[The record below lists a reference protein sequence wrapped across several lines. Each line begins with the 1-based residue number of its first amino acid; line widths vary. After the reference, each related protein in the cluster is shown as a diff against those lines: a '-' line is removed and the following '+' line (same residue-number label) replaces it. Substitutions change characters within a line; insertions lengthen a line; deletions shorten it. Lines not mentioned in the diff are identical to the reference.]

1 MLMSNDNE
9 KAKLTYTSKLSLR
22 QILIIFK
29 ETPSGEEHQIT
40 RDCDPV
46 GFQL

>member
-1 MLMSNDNE
+1 MSNENE

-22 QILIIFK
+22 QIVIFFIEK
-29 ETPSGEEHQIT
+29 TSGEEHQIT